1 MRLHT
6 IDIGGLTAPNN
17 VFLAPLAGYTNAVF
31 RQLCSEL
38 GAGLTF
44 TEMVSAKGLCYNSQN
59 TRDLLYVTPQYAGI
73 KACQLFGSDPE
84 YMRRAAASEEV
95 APFDLID
102 INMGC
107 PVPKIFGNG
116 EGCAL
121 MLDFDRASALI
132 RAAKASGRRVSV
144 KFRTGVSP
152 EKIVTADFAKL
163 CEDSGA
169 DMITVH
175 GRTRDKIYA
184 GEVDYGEIARAKAAV
199 SIPVIANGGIFCA
212 ADAEK
217 LLDETGADGV
227 MVARGAMY
235 SPWLIAELTGNPPPD
250 RRAFVRRQLD
260 ETLALFG
267 ERFALVFMRKMAAFY
282 TKGRR
287 GSSALR
293 IRLLSCNSIPDLY
306 DMIEH
311 TEF

>member
-121 MLDFDRASALI
+121 MFDFDRASALI

>member
-306 DMIEH
+306 DMIEQ

>member
-250 RRAFVRRQLD
+250 RRVFVRRQLD